1 MTDKELLQQW
11 LQPGALVPVTPDA
24 TRILLDAIRA
34 RLSQCERCGEVNPA
48 EIHTCS
54 PQEPAAWVWTVNSG
68 AGYIT
73 RGVGFDKTDIPFA
86 KHTPLYFAPPQRQ
99 QRTYTLRKWQGLTAK
114 DLAEIPPS
122 CYEGAI
128 WADAKLKEKNSG

>member
-1 MTDKELLQQW
+1 MTDKELLQQA
-11 LQPGALVPVTPDA
+11 LHYMDDNCGAYTDDYRKL
-24 TRILLDAIRA
+24 IEAIRA
-34 RLSQCERCGEVNPA
+34 RLSQCDRCGEVNPA

-54 PQEPAAWVWTVNSG
+54 
-68 AGYIT
+68 
-73 RGVGFDKTDIPFA
+73 
-86 KHTPLYFAPPQRQ
+86 PQRQ